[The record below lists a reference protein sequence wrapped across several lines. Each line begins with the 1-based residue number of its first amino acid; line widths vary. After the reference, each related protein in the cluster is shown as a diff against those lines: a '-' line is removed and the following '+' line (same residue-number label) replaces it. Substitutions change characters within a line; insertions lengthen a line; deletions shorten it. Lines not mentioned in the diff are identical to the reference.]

1 MNKTTEFVL
10 RKGQLADLEELQRL
24 YVDTI
29 TEVCKSDYNEDQIEA
44 WTSDTKNNSN
54 SQRWLDTLTK
64 KYVLVA
70 QKDNEIIGFI
80 TLANGNY
87 IDFLYVHKNYQRQ
100 GVADSLFKHIENI
113 ARQQKQSILTSDVS
127 KTARP
132 FFEMQG
138 FQIVKKQSV
147 VRHKVELTNFKMKK
161 ELD

>member
-132 FFEMQG
+132 FFEKQG

>member
-132 FFEMQG
+132 FFEKQG

-147 VRHKVELTNFKMKK
+147 VLHNVELTNFRMKK